1 MFRIAVSGLNS
12 RLKAA
17 GVWGA
22 MKRLKQEEQGQGLT
36 EYALILALIT
46 LVTASALGA
55 LGLKLDE
62 FFQGFAENIPG

>member
-1 MFRIAVSGLNS
+1 MFKIADSG
-12 RLKAA
+12 LKAA
-17 GVWGA
+17 GVPGT

-36 EYALILALIT
+36 EYALILALIA

-62 FFQGFAENIPG
+62 FFQDFAEKIPELE